1 MKMKWSE
8 MIVIFAVTGV
18 ITVIGNTIG
27 YKYPIEIATGGYLI
41 LMAITL
47 IGIAL
52 SRFLPLPM
60 VFWISIV
67 ALLSTSPLSPFDKTI
82 LYYTSNVEFLALTT
96 PILAFAGLSVGK
108 DLNIFKKM
116 SWKIVLVALAVYTGT
131 FVFATIIAQMMLKS
145 MGLIAA
151 TLP

>member
-1 MKMKWSE
+1 
-8 MIVIFAVTGV
+8 
-18 ITVIGNTIG
+18 
-27 YKYPIEIATGGYLI
+27 
-41 LMAITL
+41 
-47 IGIAL
+47 
-52 SRFLPLPM
+52 
-60 VFWISIV
+60 
-67 ALLSTSPLSPFDKTI
+67 
-82 LYYTSNVEFLALTT
+82 
-96 PILAFAGLSVGK
+96 VGK

>member
-1 MKMKWSE
+1 
-8 MIVIFAVTGV
+8 
-18 ITVIGNTIG
+18 
-27 YKYPIEIATGGYLI
+27 
-41 LMAITL
+41 MAITL